1 MLLIYSLLFV
11 TFPFWPCEPQ
21 ITSLLYY
28 LWMDKSWTPPNKDLL
43 YHLHINSRK
52 KITISTK
59 ISISMKRKIFDLQ
72 YFQIVRKEDDSMSNI
87 SKSMPSLLVTH
98 CASYPINSQTASN
111 IVHYIYCH
119 FLMFSIEIV

>member
-21 ITSLLYY
+21 ITNSLLYY

-43 YHLHINSRK
+43 YHLHINSGK

-59 ISISMKRKIFDLQ
+59 ISISMKRKYLT
-72 YFQIVRKEDDSMSNI
+72 SNTF
-87 SKSMPSLLVTH
+87 K
-98 CASYPINSQTASN
+98 
-111 IVHYIYCH
+111 
-119 FLMFSIEIV
+119 